1 MVYLAIKV
9 THTTNQGYTHM
20 VKKSKK
26 DRLPKQENQV
36 NKALP
41 AEPIKISS
49 STPYEYCNE
58 RLSSFGGYLALIK
71 FFDMIGFKEIF
82 HSYWNDPKRRTQL
95 GSYRMIV
102 GFLSLLFIGFHRIG
116 HFTYI
121 RFDPMLCGYLQ
132 VNALPFVSTFWRFV
146 KSLGINQ
153 SRNLLNMSAVLRDR
167 VWQATGLCL
176 ETVRVNF
183 DTTVSTV
190 YGNIE
195 GGRKGH
201 NTKHRGKKALRPA
214 LLFIAET
221 REYLV
226 GKQRRG
232 ETMSGEEVR
241 DLIIESRKYLPKSVR
256 HVLLRGD
263 GEFISP
269 ESIQACHTV
278 GYQYIFKAKAHR
290 PLFPEKGWYR
300 YGGVEYNEVIY
311 QPKGWKQAERF
322 LVMRVLKDKAPVEQL
337 EVFTEDQSVQRMFVT
352 NRKGRVHQLIAE
364 YDAGADVENC
374 IGEAQR
380 AGILAIPSKSFACHA
395 FFFQLVMFAYNLW
408 RWMSMVAEHAKASKV
423 SNQERKKEE
432 EKKEKDNQEIKKEEL
447 TSNTLP
453 ILRLKMLFISTKIVK
468 HSHYTKARYS
478 IHDARASGLMEFMKH
493 LDKRRKEKIKWRDDV
508 EVTRYRKCG

>member
-1 MVYLAIKV
+1 
-9 THTTNQGYTHM
+9 M
-20 VKKSKK
+20 VKKSKE
-26 DRLPKQENQV
+26 DRLPKQENQD

-49 STPYEYCNE
+49 STPFEYCNE

-82 HSYWNDPKRRTQL
+82 HWYWNEPKRCTQL
-95 GSYRMIV
+95 GAYRMIV
-102 GFLSLLFIGFHRIG
+102 GLLSLLFIGFHRIG
-116 HFTYI
+116 HFAYI
-121 RFDPMLCGYLQ
+121 RYDPMLCGYLQ
-132 VNALPFVSTFWRFV
+132 VKALPFVSTFWRFV

-153 SRNLLNMSAVLRDR
+153 SKSLLNMSAVMRDR
-167 VWQATGLCL
+167 VWQATGLNL

-214 LLFIAET
+214 LLFLAET
-221 REYLV
+221 KEYLV
-226 GKQRRG
+226 GKQRCG
-232 ETMSGEEVR
+232 ETMSGEEVK

-256 HVLLRGD
+256 RALLRGD

-269 ESIQACHTV
+269 EAIQACHAV
-278 GYQYIFKAKAHR
+278 GYQYLFKVKAHR

-300 YGGVEYNEVIY
+300 YGGVEYNETTY

-322 LVMRVLKDKAPVEQL
+322 LVMRIPKDKASVEQL
-337 EVFTEDQSVQRMFVT
+337 EAFTEDQTVQRMFVT
-352 NRKGRVHQLIAE
+352 NRTGRAHLLITE

-380 AGILAIPSKSFACHA
+380 AGILAIPTKSFASHA

-408 RWMSMVAEHAKASKV
+408 RWMSMVAEYAKASKA
-423 SNQERKKEE
+423 SNQEKKKEE
-432 EKKEKDNQEIKKEEL
+432 EKKEQDNPESKKEEL
-447 TSNTLP
+447 TSHTLP
-453 ILRLKMLFISTKIVK
+453 ILRLKMLFISTKLVK
-468 HSHYTKARYS
+468 HSNYTIARYS

-493 LDKRRKEKIKWRDDV
+493 LDKRKKEKIHWRDDV
-508 EVTRYRKCG
+508 EVTRYRKSG